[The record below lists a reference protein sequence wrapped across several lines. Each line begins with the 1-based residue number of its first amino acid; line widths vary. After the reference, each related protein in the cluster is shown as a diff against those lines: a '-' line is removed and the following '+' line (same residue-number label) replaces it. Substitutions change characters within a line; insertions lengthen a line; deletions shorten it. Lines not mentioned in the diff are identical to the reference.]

1 MTHPA
6 SPHNAVTMPHK
17 PSIDG
22 LEDKWGQTWAL
33 QGTYTFDRSKTRAQ
47 IWSIDTP
54 PPTAS
59 GALHIGH
66 VFGYAQV
73 DFMARYKRM
82 AGFEVFY
89 PMGWDDNGLP
99 TERRVQNY
107 YSVRGDATLPYIEG
121 FEPPQHGDNSA
132 GGKSPKMSDQLPISR
147 ANFIE
152 LCDILTV
159 QDEKTFEEVFRRLGL
174 SVDWDINYRTIDE
187 RSRATAQQAFLR
199 NLDRGEAYQ
208 AEAPGLWDVT
218 FQTAVAQAEL
228 EARDYPGHFHRIAF
242 HTPDGTAVHIET
254 TRPELLPSVVAL
266 IAHPDDERYADLF
279 GTTVTSPL
287 FGVEIPVLAHHLAE
301 PGQRG
306 RYRDVLHLR
315 RPHRRSVVARAAA
328 ADPIDHPA
336 QRTDP
341 DRDAGVDRR
350 RSRTGRLR
358 RVRRADR
365 LRRPDCDRER
375 PACLGRP

>member
-6 SPHNAVTMPHK
+6 PEHRTVTMPDK

-22 LEDKWGQTWAL
+22 LEDKWAPFWAE

-73 DFMARYKRM
+73 DFVARYKRM

-121 FEPPQHGDNSA
+121 FEPPQHGDNST
-132 GGKSPKMSDQLPISR
+132 GGKSPKLSDQLPISR

-174 SVDWDINYRTIDE
+174 SVDWGINYRTIDE
-187 RSRATAQQAFLR
+187 RSRATAQQGFLR
-199 NLDRGEAYQ
+199 NLERGEAYQ

-242 HTPDGTAVHIET
+242 HAPDGTTVHIET

-266 IAHPDDERYADLF
+266 IAHPDDKRYAALF
-279 GTTVTSPL
+279 
-287 FGVEIPVLAHHLAE
+287 EI
-301 PGQRG
+301 G
-306 RYRDVLHLR
+306 RA
-315 RPHRRSVVARAAA
+315 S
-328 ADPIDHPA
+328 
-336 QRTDP
+336 
-341 DRDAGVDRR
+341 
-350 RSRTGRLR
+350 
-358 RVRRADR
+358 
-365 LRRPDCDRER
+365 CRER
-375 PACLGRP
+375 V